1 MIGASMRFKYFA
13 PIGTIEVLWQDIEQ
27 SFQNIR
33 NTPGIL
39 ELVYKDVAR
48 PVS

>member
-13 PIGTIEVLWQDIEQ
+13 PIETIDDIEK